1 MTTLCNSGDLKIL
14 RHTYLIETFHWRVE
28 FDAKV
33 NGSFKGIC
41 NTLFYDLAW

>member
-1 MTTLCNSGDLKIL
+1 MTTLQFRRFENFKAHL
-14 RHTYLIETFHWRVE
+14 LIETFHWKVE

-33 NGSFKGIC
+33 NSSFKGIY